1 MKKPANHPKLK
12 SNDTWLSRLV
22 PFGLYGQVKPHHF
35 REMAKVV
42 WENKTELPYAW
53 NILRHGVCDGCS
65 LGPYG
70 LRDNVMDGIHLCMTR
85 LKLLRLNTMR
95 EMKLS
100 APSDV
105 DRLRRLDPEK
115 LRSLGRLPFPMVR
128 RKGEKGFSRISW
140 EKAAEMAV
148 QALQRVS
155 PQHMGF
161 FATSR
166 GLTNETYYVFQK
178 LARTLGTNNVDLCS
192 RLCHAASVYGLKA
205 TLGVAA
211 PTCSLS
217 DFIGT
222 DLLVIF
228 GSDLANNQPV
238 TTKYMHYAKKKG
250 TRILVVNPMREY
262 GLERYWVPSVAGSAL
277 FGTKLMDDYYQ
288 VRVGGDIAFINGVL
302 KALTAM
308 NRLDREFIARHTRG
322 FEELET
328 ALEEQSWE
336 LLEER
341 SGLPR
346 FEMERF
352 AQFYALAR
360 SAVFV
365 YSMGLTQHEFGVD
378 NVKAIVN
385 LALARGM
392 LGREKCGIM
401 PIRGHSGVQGG
412 GECGSE
418 PDKFPGGFPVNE
430 ENSRRFSNLWR
441 HPVPSTPG
449 LRVPQMIEAAHRG
462 ELEFLYSIG
471 GNLLEIMPDRSFVA
485 RALANVKVRIH
496 QDIVF
501 NSSMLVDAEEAVI
514 ILPGQTRY
522 EQRGGGTVT
531 STERRIRFT
540 PEIPGHRV
548 GASLPEW
555 EIPTLIGRKA
565 MSNGELLFPFDDA
578 RSIREEM
585 SRVMPLYQGIDELH
599 QEGDFLQWGGPYLFK
614 GGHFSNMPEGR
625 ALFSAL
631 TPPNPKVSD
640 GCFLLSTRRG
650 RQFNSM
656 TFGTKDRLMGSRERD
671 VIFMAPED
679 ADRLGLDDGN
689 RVVVRS
695 EAGEMT
701 GTIRLAPVKPGTLQ
715 AYWPE
720 ANVLIRQRTDPVS
733 GEPDYNAEVRVEKVS
748 P

>member
-1 MKKPANHPKLK
+1 MAKLK
-12 SNDTWLSRLV
+12 SNNTWLSRVV

-35 REMAKVV
+35 REMATVV
-42 WENKTELPYAW
+42 WENKMELPYAW

-70 LRDNVMDGIHLCMTR
+70 LRDDVMDGIHLCTTR
-85 LKLLRLNTMR
+85 LKLLRLNTM
-95 EMKLS
+95 KVLNPSVLS
-100 APSDV
+100 NV
-105 DRLRRLDPEK
+105 VWLRNLRQER

-128 RKGEKGFSRISW
+128 RKGDNGFSRISW
-140 EKAAEMAV
+140 DEAVRLAA
-148 QALQRVS
+148 QAIRRTAPQR
-155 PQHMGF
+155 MGF

-166 GLTNETYYVFQK
+166 GLTNEVYYVFQK

-205 TLGVAA
+205 TLGVGA

-238 TTKYMHYAKKKG
+238 TTKYMYYAKKKG
-250 TRILVVNPMREY
+250 ARIIVVNPMREY
-262 GLERYWVPSVAGSAL
+262 GLERYWVPSVLTSAL
-277 FGTKLMDDYYQ
+277 FGTKLMDYFFQ

-302 KALTAM
+302 KALIAM
-308 NRLDREFIARHTRG
+308 KRLDYEFITHHTSAFDDFKG
-322 FEELET
+322 

-336 LLEER
+336 MLEQR

-346 FEMERF
+346 LEMERF
-352 AQFYALAR
+352 AQIYSLAR

-365 YSMGLTQHEFGVD
+365 YSMGLTQHEFGVE

-418 PDKFPGGFPVNE
+418 PDKFPGGFEVNE

-449 LRVPQMIEAAHRG
+449 LKVPQMIEAAHKG

-471 GNLLEIMPDRSFVA
+471 GNLLETMPDRRFVA
-485 RALANVKVRIH
+485 DALMQVPVRVH
-496 QDIVF
+496 QDIVL
-501 NSSMLVDAEEAVI
+501 NSSMLIDPSELVVLLPAE
-514 ILPGQTRY
+514 TRY
-522 EQRGGGTVT
+522 EQRTGGTTT

-540 PEIPGHRV
+540 PEIPGHRI
-548 GASLPEW
+548 GETRPEW
-555 EIPTLIGRKA
+555 EIPCLIGRKA
-565 MSNGELLFPFDDA
+565 MPNGELLFPYNDTQ
-578 RSIREEM
+578 SIREEM
-585 SRVMPLYQGIDELH
+585 SRVMPMYQGIEKLAK
-599 QEGDFLQWGGPYLFK
+599 EATLF
-614 GGHFSNMPEGR
+614 
-625 ALFSAL
+625 
-631 TPPNPKVSD
+631 
-640 GCFLLSTRRG
+640 
-650 RQFNSM
+650 
-656 TFGTKDRLMGSRERD
+656 
-671 VIFMAPED
+671 
-679 ADRLGLDDGN
+679 
-689 RVVVRS
+689 
-695 EAGEMT
+695 
-701 GTIRLAPVKPGTLQ
+701 
-715 AYWPE
+715 
-720 ANVLIRQRTDPVS
+720 
-733 GEPDYNAEVRVEKVS
+733 
-748 P
+748 